1 MGLSAVYSIHTIS
14 ETMLSYVTSA
24 LAFSAPM
31 SKTFD
36 SKAAAAGA
44 AAALSLVAMPVREM
58 HVAR

>member
-1 MGLSAVYSIHTIS
+1 
-14 ETMLSYVTSA
+14 MLSYVTSA

-58 HVAR
+58 HVSS